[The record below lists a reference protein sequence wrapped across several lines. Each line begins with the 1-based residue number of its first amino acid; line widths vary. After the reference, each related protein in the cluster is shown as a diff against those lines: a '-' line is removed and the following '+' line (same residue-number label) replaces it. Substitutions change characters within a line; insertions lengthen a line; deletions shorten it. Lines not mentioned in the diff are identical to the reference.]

1 MMRRAAGHF
10 LRAQARNGRAP
21 ALHLT
26 PTLGAVN
33 VAAPTKEVT
42 SFFSREGAI
51 GRGLHTSGAAAA
63 ISALEMSSLLEERIS
78 KHYSDLNVEE
88 IGRVLSVGD
97 GIARVYG
104 LNKIQSG
111 EMVEFASGVKGMAL
125 NLENDNVGI
134 VCFGSDTTISEG
146 DIVKRTGTPR
156 DPIDRF
162 FTQPTPS
169 APTFNPPTSASF
181 FL

>member
-1 MMRRAAGHF
+1 
-10 LRAQARNGRAP
+10 
-21 ALHLT
+21 
-26 PTLGAVN
+26 
-33 VAAPTKEVT
+33 
-42 SFFSREGAI
+42 
-51 GRGLHTSGAAAA
+51 
-63 ISALEMSSLLEERIS
+63 MSSLLEERIS
-78 KHYSDLNVEE
+78 KHYTEVNMEE

-146 DIVKRTGTPR
+146 DIVKRTGARAPR
-156 DPIDRF
+156 FRPR
-162 FTQPTPS
+162 S
-169 APTFNPPTSASF
+169 HGGLPPPPPQKKDSPFSF
-181 FL
+181 FFFCGDIFFLNLTYLTRMKIVYLSLSFTDPRHHHHFPWALNEPPLYRVPSISRVYD